1 MLFDRKLAKLYN
13 DFSLLGCIKK
23 STWLLRLSTILIG
36 QLPISSPL
44 FKINWAQKEILIVTW
59 PLNNSGSEEDDED
72 DDSERR
78 TKRNIFDNVE
88 DNLDCDL
95 EGGGGEGISSKEMM
109 LIKKG
114 KTALAANRKAAK
126 ALSKMRKLK
135 KR

>member
-1 MLFDRKLAKLYN
+1 MVE
-13 DFSLLGCIKK
+13 
-23 STWLLRLSTILIG
+23 G
-36 QLPISSPL
+36 QL
-44 FKINWAQKEILIVTW
+44 FKINGAQKEILIVTW

>member
-1 MLFDRKLAKLYN
+1 M
-13 DFSLLGCIKK
+13 
-23 STWLLRLSTILIG
+23 
-36 QLPISSPL
+36 
-44 FKINWAQKEILIVTW
+44 
-59 PLNNSGSEEDDED
+59 
-72 DDSERR
+72 
-78 TKRNIFDNVE
+78 
-88 DNLDCDL
+88 DCDL